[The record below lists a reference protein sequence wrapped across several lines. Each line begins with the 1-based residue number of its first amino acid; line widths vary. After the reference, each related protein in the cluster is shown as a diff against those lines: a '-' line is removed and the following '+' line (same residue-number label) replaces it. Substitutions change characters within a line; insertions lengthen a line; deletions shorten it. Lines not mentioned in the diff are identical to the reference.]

1 MATDSYLKKSHQYE
15 GKNHRQIDSIKFNL
29 ILGITVERVEV
40 KDVRLPVSLQ
50 RAMAAE
56 AEAAREAKAK
66 VFFYNF
72 VEIVV
77 VILNLYSNKFYFLR
91 SLQRREK

>member
-1 MATDSYLKKSHQYE
+1 MKQLIHGVSPQNLTDPDSYRSKL
-15 GKNHRQIDSIKFNL
+15 NL
-29 ILGITVERVEV
+29 FQGITVERVEV

-66 VFFYNF
+66 VFFYYF
-72 VEIVV
+72 VGIK
-77 VILNLYSNKFYFLR
+77 IFSK
-91 SLQRREK
+91 